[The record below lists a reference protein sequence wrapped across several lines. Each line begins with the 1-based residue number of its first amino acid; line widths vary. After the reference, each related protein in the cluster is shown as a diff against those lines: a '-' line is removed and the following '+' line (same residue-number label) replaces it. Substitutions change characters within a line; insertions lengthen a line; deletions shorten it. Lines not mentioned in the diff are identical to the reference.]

1 VNRAIEITSVAY
13 AVAPNNCPK
22 PAALDSPTK
31 IKGAKTLWIDCL
43 ISNRTAGWLT
53 VSIRAELAGK
63 IERFSRPDQDVV
75 LSLQPGENLCTRTLT
90 VLAMDSD
97 HATLRVQAWSIG
109 EEVLLNEW
117 KSNPIRIVGMLAIW
131 RTLLPLYLDQ
141 AKSWDEKRLT
151 DEIARRSH
159 QLRCV
164 HKLQHVNAR
173 VSEMEGKFLYDLI
186 AGLKRLKPSPPTE
199 EI

>member
-1 VNRAIEITSVAY
+1 
-13 AVAPNNCPK
+13 
-22 PAALDSPTK
+22 
-31 IKGAKTLWIDCL
+31 
-43 ISNRTAGWLT
+43 LT

-117 KSNPIRIVGMLAIW
+117 KSNPIRIVGMLTIW